1 MVESSGI
8 SAGTI
13 VGMGSVQGTDV
24 VGFSVVVPGY
34 NLEVLEAVLELENLF
49 PSVVPE
55 SLGVE
60 EPILGVGNL
69 LAKVGEDCQSASKT
83 NRKYSVT
90 YTKETRVPCNPYGLD
105 R

>member
-24 VGFSVVVPGY
+24 VGFSIVVPGY
-34 NLEVLEAVLELENLF
+34 NLEVFEAILQLEDLF

-60 EPILGVGNL
+60 EPVLGVGDFF
-69 LAKVGEDCQSASKT
+69 AKVGEDCTSAYILSET
-83 NRKYSVT
+83 RRT
-90 YTKETRVPCNPYGLD
+90 YTKERQAPCNPS
-105 R
+105 